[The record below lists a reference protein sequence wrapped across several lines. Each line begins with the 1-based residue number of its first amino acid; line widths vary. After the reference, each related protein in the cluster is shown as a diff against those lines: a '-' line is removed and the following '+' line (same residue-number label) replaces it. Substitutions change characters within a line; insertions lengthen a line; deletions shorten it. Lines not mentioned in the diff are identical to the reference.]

1 MNKVHLKVSA
11 KQISL
16 MTHFW
21 PLFANA
27 NGTAKWSK
35 NEKNHFMASRRII
48 KICNLSKSGVYSYRQ
63 QCDIANSW
71 QQSFWQARGLFI
83 SIVFF
88 HNFESEISRY
98 GLAAEYFG

>member
-1 MNKVHLKVSA
+1 MAAIVNNELLPSLRGDIFVENNMNKVHLKVSA

-35 NEKNHFMASRRII
+35 NEKKHFMASRRII

-63 QCDIANSW
+63 Q
-71 QQSFWQARGLFI
+71 
-83 SIVFF
+83 
-88 HNFESEISRY
+88 
-98 GLAAEYFG
+98 

>member
-1 MNKVHLKVSA
+1 MAAIVNNELLPSLRGDIFVKSEQRQKNKKMNKVHLKVSA

-63 QCDIANSW
+63 Q
-71 QQSFWQARGLFI
+71 
-83 SIVFF
+83 
-88 HNFESEISRY
+88 
-98 GLAAEYFG
+98 